1 MNLELKG
8 KKALISGSSRGI
20 GYAVARSL
28 AEEGC
33 QVALNGC
40 SAARLAQAVKSLKAS
55 TGIRGNVCRPREA
68 GVVVRKAVAALEGL
82 DILVCNVGSG
92 QSVPPGKEDARE
104 WQRVFGI
111 NLWSATNLI
120 EAARKYLVA
129 SKGVVICVS
138 SICGLE
144 VVPGAPITYS
154 AAKAAL
160 HAMIRGLSWPLGK
173 TGIRIN
179 GVAAGNI
186 LHETSV
192 WAVKIKKERKKTE
205 AWLKKE
211 VSLQRLGRSQEIGD
225 VVAFLASPRA
235 SFVSGAIWVVDGG
248 QTRSK

>member
-1 MNLELKG
+1 MAKG
-8 KKALISGSSRGI
+8 LR
-20 GYAVARSL
+20 Y
-28 AEEGC
+28 
-33 QVALNGC
+33 Q
-40 SAARLAQAVKSLKAS
+40 
-55 TGIRGNVCRPREA
+55 P
-68 GVVVRKAVAALEGL
+68 
-82 DILVCNVGSG
+82 LVCDEFDRGRAKIPCRLKRGGDLCLFHLRVGGGTGS
-92 QSVPPGKEDARE
+92 
-104 WQRVFGI
+104 
-111 NLWSATNLI
+111 
-120 EAARKYLVA
+120 
-129 SKGVVICVS
+129 
-138 SICGLE
+138 
-144 VVPGAPITYS
+144 PITYS